1 MIQSRPYEFMVEY
14 TPQREWVEGRGVML
28 WLAFFFIELGAGTFM
43 VSSLFNNRAGMFLGW
58 VLCAIL
64 GGGLHLF
71 YLGHPLRFWRMLI
84 SAGWRSSWISRGI
97 YFVSL
102 FLTLGAIFL
111 VVSSS
116 GSAPMGLLVAANVF
130 AFCTVIYGGFAMN
143 FVNGIQLWNTPLLP
157 LLYAVLGI
165 WGGLGVNLMILVANG
180 ASTQVLR
187 VEEWS
192 RIFLLAFVFIVF
204 VYLFSIRYQG
214 PTAKTSVREMV
225 AGRWATLFWAGVVF
239 LGIVFPL
246 AVVLGS
252 WLAGLEIPVGLLYLT
267 ILFELIGDL
276 AFRYCLLRCGLYSPL
291 LPTRGYAF

>member
-1 MIQSRPYEFMVEY
+1 MVEY

-28 WLAFFFIELGAGTFM
+28 WLAFFFIELGAGTFL
-43 VSSLFNNRAGMFLGW
+43 VSSLFNNRAGMLLGW
-58 VLCAIL
+58 ALCAIL
-64 GGGLHLF
+64 GGGLHLL

-84 SAGWRSSWISRGI
+84 SSGWKSSWISRGI

-102 FLTLGAIFL
+102 FLALGGIYWLA
-111 VVSSS
+111 SSS
-116 GSAPMGLLVAANVF
+116 DSGPIGLLVAANAF
-130 AFCTVIYGGFAMN
+130 AFCTVVYGGFAMN

-157 LLYAVLGI
+157 VLYAVLGV
-165 WGGLGVNLMILVANG
+165 WGGLGMNLMILATSG
-180 ASTQVLR
+180 TSTQVMR

-204 VYLFSIRYQG
+204 IYLFSIRYQG

-225 AGRWATLFWAGVVF
+225 AGRWGVLFWAAVVI
-239 LGIVFPL
+239 LGTAFPL

-252 WLAGLEIPVGLLYLT
+252 WLAGFEIPVALLYVT
-267 ILFELIGDL
+267 ILFELFGDL

-291 LPTRGYAF
+291 LPTRSHAF